1 VVRYLG
7 TRAVR
12 ARLRAVL
19 AEVAAPAGQPVVV
32 GSRRQPL
39 AVVLSIESYQALT
52 SRAAVGD
59 AVGQVIASSRLAG
72 LEPTAAE
79 IETLVAVDAGAVPV
93 DAAIA
98 EAVAR
103 ATVTAAQ
110 PAEDMVTRKTATARG
125 R

>member
-7 TRAVR
+7 TREVR

-39 AVVLSIESYQALT
+39 AVVLSIEGYQALT

-98 EAVAR
+98 DAVAR

-110 PAEDMVTRKTATARG
+110 MAQDTAKKKIATARG

>member
-1 VVRYLG
+1 MRYLG
-7 TRAVR
+7 AREVR
-12 ARLRAVL
+12 TRLRAVL
-19 AEVAAPAGQPVVV
+19 AEVAGPGGQPVVV
-32 GSRRQPL
+32 GSRRRPL
-39 AVVLSIESYQALT
+39 AVVLSIESYQALA

-79 IETLVAVDAGAVPV
+79 IATLVAVDAGAVEV
-93 DAAIA
+93 DPALAD
-98 EAVAR
+98 AVAR

-110 PAEDMVTRKTATARG
+110 RAQDTAKKKLATARG